1 MQYSGAEEPRNPS
14 IYAKATENPEDW
26 GRSREWGPLLEEG
39 AGEEDGSC

>member
-1 MQYSGAEEPRNPS
+1 MEQKSLETLPYKPKPLKTLRIG
-14 IYAKATENPEDW
+14 